1 MTSKLTNAEVL
12 VRCPLFAELADE
24 DIAALAAIAAR
35 RRFAAGETLFLAGD
49 APEGLHVVVAGR
61 VKVFV
66 LSPASGREL
75 VLTTERPYLAVA
87 ELPSLDGGPYPANA
101 EAVEPAETLFLEQ
114 GALERLLGE
123 QPRVALHLLRT
134 LGRRL
139 RRLVGI
145 IEQLSFQEV
154 VQRLARY
161 LLERGEVPFDL
172 ETNASIAAQLG
183 TVPELISR
191 NLGRLHQS
199 DLLELEGRRVVRL
212 ERAGLAALAEGA
224 GR

>member
-61 VKVFV
+61 VKIFV

>member
-1 MTSKLTNAEVL
+1 MKSALTDAEVL

-24 DIAALAAIAAR
+24 DVAALAAIAAR
-35 RRFAAGETLFLAGD
+35 RSFAAGETLFLAGD
-49 APEGLHVVVAGR
+49 APEGLHIMVSGR

-66 LSPASGREL
+66 LSPESGREL

-87 ELPSLDGGPYPANA
+87 ELPSFDGGPYPANA
-101 EAVEPAETLFLEQ
+101 EAVEPAETLFLPQ
-114 GALERLLGE
+114 GALEHLLSE
-123 QPRVALHLLRT
+123 HPRIALHLLRT

-161 LLERGEVPFDL
+161 LLERGEPPFDL

-199 DLLELEGRRVVRL
+199 GLVVLEGRRVQGL